1 VEVYGS
7 SWPREVQVQGP
18 ARPQSPDVRRNLIVT
33 SPLFTR

>member
-7 SWPREVQVQGP
+7 SWPREVQGP